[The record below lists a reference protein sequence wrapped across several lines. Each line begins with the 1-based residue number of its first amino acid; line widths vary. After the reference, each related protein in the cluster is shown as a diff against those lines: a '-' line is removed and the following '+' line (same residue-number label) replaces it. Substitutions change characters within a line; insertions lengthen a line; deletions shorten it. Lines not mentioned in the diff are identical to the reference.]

1 MRFPISILLALAS
14 VAPVLAQGPGGAREQ
29 CRAQARAAHGTAE
42 ADRDK
47 RSAFV
52 RRCMQQAGGDA
63 GTQARREECRRE
75 MRLTFSLGK
84 TGAGRGDAGAPRE
97 MREEFMREC
106 MRRGR

>member
-1 MRFPISILLALAS
+1 MR
-14 VAPVLAQGPGGAREQ
+14 
-29 CRAQARAAHGTAE
+29 
-42 ADRDK
+42 
-47 RSAFV
+47 
-52 RRCMQQAGGDA
+52 QAGGDA

-84 TGAGRGDAGAPRE
+84 TGTGRGDAGAPRE